1 MGTTRIN
8 EPIANWQDG
17 DAVQGFA
24 LLSRRE
30 LRQDKNGR
38 EYLDLELRD
47 AGSAI
52 PAKVWSD
59 NQGAMETT
67 PEVHRFVKLKGT
79 VRLFRSHNQLQLT
92 IERCREA
99 HDGDRQAGFDE
110 AALIPTTREDI
121 DELWRR
127 LHRIFRERIA
137 RPVLRRL
144 AEETLAA
151 HAELREHPAAK
162 AIHHAYRGGLLE
174 HVTSMA
180 VMADRVCDHYPELD
194 RDLVLTGVLFH
205 DLGKLVELGAMPA
218 NDYTLP
224 GRLVGHVVIG
234 RDLLRARCAAIENF
248 PADLQLHLEHLVL
261 SHQGLKDYGSPVE
274 PMTPEAIALHFLDDL
289 DSKLNQLR
297 AARENGPLVQ
307 YSRGMGRHMYL
318 GLPLP
323 EAVEIAASAEAEE
336 TDAPEPE
343 EAVTPEAPEAPE
355 APEDAAVPVQLHI
368 G

>member
-1 MGTTRIN
+1 MGTSRVN

-24 LLSRRE
+24 LLSKRE

-47 AGSAI
+47 AASAI

-99 HDGDRQAGFDE
+99 HDDDRAAGFDE

-121 DELWRR
+121 DELWER

-144 AEETLAA
+144 AEETLAT
-151 HAELREHPAAK
+151 HVELREHPAAK

-180 VMADRVCDHYPELD
+180 VMANRVCDHYPELD

-205 DLGKLVELGAMPA
+205 DLGKLIELGAMPA
-218 NDYTLP
+218 NDYTLA
-224 GRLVGHVVIG
+224 GRLVGHVVLG

-297 AARENGPLVQ
+297 AAREIGPLVQ

-318 GLPLP
+318 GLPVSGEHEEPVAAESAAEEP
-323 EAVEIAASAEAEE
+323 EASVE
-336 TDAPEPE
+336 P
-343 EAVTPEAPEAPE
+343 
-355 APEDAAVPVQLHI
+355 VPVQLHL

>member
-1 MGTTRIN
+1 MGTSRIN

-47 AGSAI
+47 ASSAI
-52 PAKVWSD
+52 PGKVWSD

-67 PEVHRFVKLKGT
+67 PEVHHFVKLKGT
-79 VRLFRSHNQLQLT
+79 VRLFRNHNQLQLT
-92 IERCREA
+92 VERCREA
-99 HDGDRQAGFDE
+99 HDGDRHSGFDE
-110 AALIPTTREDI
+110 AALIPTTRENI
-121 DELWRR
+121 DELWER

-144 AEETLAA
+144 AEETLAT
-151 HAELREHPAAK
+151 HVELREHPAAK

-180 VMADRVCDHYPELD
+180 VMANRVCDHYPELD

-205 DLGKLVELGAMPA
+205 DLGKLIELGAMPA
-218 NDYTLP
+218 NDYTLA

-248 PADLQLHLEHLVL
+248 PAELQLHLEHLVL
-261 SHQGLKDYGSPVE
+261 SHQGLKDYGSTGE
-274 PMTPEAIALHFLDDL
+274 P
-289 DSKLNQLR
+289 
-297 AARENGPLVQ
+297 
-307 YSRGMGRHMYL
+307 
-318 GLPLP
+318 
-323 EAVEIAASAEAEE
+323 
-336 TDAPEPE
+336 
-343 EAVTPEAPEAPE
+343 
-355 APEDAAVPVQLHI
+355 
-368 G
+368 